1 MFTFI
6 VATLSVLISMPL
18 ILWLE
23 RNAIKH
29 EDIDSQIQEWHNF
42 RKALDKGAK

>member
-1 MFTFI
+1 MFTFL
-6 VATLSVLISMPL
+6 VAFISVLIAMPL

-29 EDIDSQIQEWHNF
+29 EDIDSQIQDWHNF